1 MYRHDFIWGDVESAF
16 RDADHVFTER
26 FRCPQHPDIAFLD
39 PTPQLFSFNSP
50 YGTCKLCTGF
60 GATLD
65 YDPELIVPNPTASIA
80 DGAIDPWT
88 KPRYKRE
95 RAKLKARQG

>member
-1 MYRHDFIWGDVESAF
+1 MGEGSEDCLL
-16 RDADHVFTER
+16 FTEH
-26 FRCPQHPDIAFLD
+26 FRCPDHPDVTFLE

-65 YDPELIVPNPTASIA
+65 YDPELVVPNSSRSLG
-80 DGAIDPWT
+80 DGAVDPWS
-88 KPRYKRE
+88 KPRYR
-95 RAKLKARQG
+95 RARDRLRDFATDENVSYYSPWE